1 MTTEQL
7 IKHIRNVIWDLSG
20 DKEEQAE
27 RVLAKLYKRR
37 DRGVSAK
44 KVETFK
50 ELSFIEAKKDG
61 LIYQLTDGYLCYDNT
76 RYDTATDALKAC
88 NDHLRKTS
96 I

>member
-7 IKHIRNVIWDLSG
+7 IKHIRNIIWDLSG

-27 RVLAKLYKRR
+27 SILAKLYKRR
-37 DRGVSAK
+37 DRGLSAK

-50 ELSFIEAKKDG
+50 ELSFIEAKKEG
-61 LIYQLTDGYLCYDNT
+61 LIYQLTDGDWCYDNT

-88 NDHLRKTS
+88 NDHLRKTT

>member
-7 IKHIRNVIWDLSG
+7 IKHIRNIIWDLSG

-27 RVLAKLYKRR
+27 RILAKLYKRR

-50 ELSFIEAKKDG
+50 ELSFI
-61 LIYQLTDGYLCYDNT
+61 
-76 RYDTATDALKAC
+76 
-88 NDHLRKTS
+88 
-96 I
+96 